1 MYKPHQSSPRKVRVL
16 ATLISS
22 ATVLAAAPCAGDYPP
37 LPQPLPPTGN
47 CYYDNVFYGAVPPGG
62 ETRPV
67 LVFVHGYSGLASDW
81 WADVPDVQVND
92 MYQLA
97 YNDGYRTAFVNLN
110 VDPKAADCA
119 VERLPGQH
127 MMYNAEVLS
136 QQLDIITQ
144 HYGVSQVDIV
154 AHSKGGIDAQAAIVW
169 WGAWRHVRNV
179 FTLGT
184 PHQGSLL
191 ADVLWSPEG
200 FWVGALLGQRDDAT
214 FSLQTAMV
222 QLFRSVTDPNPV
234 DEATRY
240 YTGAGNFWQTPGTL
254 YPLTGQWLQDNPEG
268 GDNDGVVDVA
278 HTYLPGA
285 TTLFLQPW
293 NHAEV
298 YLGRNA
304 FPYIHQILLNE
315 EASSF
320 RLHLPLVIRSPE
332 AAMKPETTGAL
343 KPPES
348 NFILRGGRLTGTVS
362 ERIPVEP
369 QARAAKFMLL
379 TTDARITATL
389 SGPDGR
395 RRPLQAMAHTGEGV
409 FASALQWEQMVDQP
423 SPGQWMIR
431 LDGPPGTGYLLV
443 VTLDSTLQVGLDGLP
458 DHPISPGTTVQL
470 AAYSQ
475 APTRLAQVD
484 QIKLRV
490 GRSSRGWN
498 NRDVEEATSG
508 KGGVLGYRFTAEGL
522 YNISA
527 TVTGRTTDGFLF
539 ERSFVRSLAVA
550 LPEKLKDALTI
561 SDLVPGH

>member
-1 MYKPHQSSPRKVRVL
+1 MHTKTRLKLL
-16 ATLISS
+16 ALAIVILT
-22 ATVLAAAPCAGDYPP
+22 LAAGTSPSDLVVPPPP
-37 LPQPLPPTGN
+37 LQLPPTGN
-47 CYYDNVFYGAVPPGG
+47 CYADNVFYGAIPPGG
-62 ETRPV
+62 ENGRV
-67 LVFVHGYSGLASDW
+67 LVFVHGLSGLAEDW
-81 WADVPDVQVND
+81 WSVNLVSGIND
-92 MYQLA
+92 MYTLA
-97 YNDGYRTAFVNLN
+97 YNAGYRTAFVNVN
-110 VDPKAADCA
+110 VDLNTPGDCTVVRRPASA
-119 VERLPGQH
+119 VMGSGF
-127 MMYNAEVLS
+127 VLG
-136 QQLDIITQ
+136 QQLAAITQ
-144 HYGVSQVDIV
+144 HYGVGQVDIV
-154 AHSKGGIDAQAAIVW
+154 AHSKGGLDAEAALVW
-169 WGAWRHVRNV
+169 WDGWRYVRHV

-191 ADVLWSPEG
+191 ADLLWSPEG

-234 DEATRY
+234 DDATRY

-254 YPLTGQWLQDNPEG
+254 YPLTGQWLQDNPDG
-268 GDNDGVVDVA
+268 GDNDGVVDVT

-304 FPYIHQILLNE
+304 FPYIHQILLND
-315 EASSF
+315 EASRF
-320 RLHLPLVIRSPE
+320 KIHLPLVMQSPE
-332 AAMKPETTGAL
+332 AARKLETTGAL
-343 KPPES
+343 KLAES

-362 ERIPVEP
+362 EQIPVEP
-369 QARAAKFMLL
+369 QARAAKFVLL